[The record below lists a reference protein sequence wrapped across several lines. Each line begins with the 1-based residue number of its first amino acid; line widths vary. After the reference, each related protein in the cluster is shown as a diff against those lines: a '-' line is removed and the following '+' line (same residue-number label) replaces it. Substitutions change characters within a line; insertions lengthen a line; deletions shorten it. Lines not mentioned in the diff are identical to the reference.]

1 MKNILIILMIAVT
14 GMVISCGANEEEGF
28 ADDIAID
35 EVSAIHETEID
46 ASISYTH
53 LREGIIVQGSYI
65 VITNEN
71 HPKGYAM
78 IKTFGYS
85 PMVDISSAFPSA
97 LYKESKSMN
106 WATVMTV
113 EDNPILFDKYVNSIN
128 TGDFRVIVSE
138 GTINMFS
145 DKACLSIF
153 RSIEAAVLTKYS
165 PKEVIEKNV
174 YISGRRMIGRESGI
188 SIK

>member
-14 GMVISCGANEEEGF
+14 GMVISCGANEEEF
-28 ADDIAID
+28 ANDIDID
-35 EVSAIHETEID
+35 EVQETTETTLD
-46 ASISYTH
+46 TSISYTH
-53 LREGIIVQGSYI
+53 LREGIIVHGTYI

-71 HPKGYAM
+71 HPKGYVM